1 MYNFEGWL
9 IKFGEVI
16 LPNSFMVS
24 SGWKSNPNQRI
35 ELDAYRDSSPQ
46 VLLHRETAEGTKTKL
61 ELTIRSLNLEER
73 TAFDNVLGV
82 ATLGFTEKKERK
94 VAVTYWNDD
103 FGILNYVSGNFYMKD
118 PEFTIINIDEETKDI
133 EYGEFKLT
141 LTEY

>member
-1 MYNFEGWL
+1 MFEGWL
-9 IKFGEVI
+9 IKFGEVV
-16 LPNSFMVS
+16 LPNSFITS
-24 SGWKSNPNQRI
+24 KGWKSNPNQRV
-35 ELDAYRDSSPQ
+35 ELNAYRDSSPQ

-73 TAFDNVLGV
+73 EAFDNVLGV

-103 FGILNYVSGNFYMKD
+103 FGIHNYTSGVFYMKD
-118 PEFTIINIDEETKDI
+118 PEFIINNINEETKDI